1 MEFGEILVIERGRA
15 DGHVECGGGV
25 VFSKG
30 EANGTPCRQTGL
42 RCIEFG
48 MLDGV
53 NNSSCE
59 ARE

>member
-1 MEFGEILVIERGRA
+1 MDTWNV
-15 DGHVECGGGV
+15 VVGV